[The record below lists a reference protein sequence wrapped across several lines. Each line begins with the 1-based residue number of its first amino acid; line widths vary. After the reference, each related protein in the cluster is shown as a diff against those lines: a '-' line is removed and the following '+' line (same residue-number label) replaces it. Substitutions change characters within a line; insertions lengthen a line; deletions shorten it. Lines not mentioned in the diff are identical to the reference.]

1 MCFEFYDYI
10 FPGVIVPVILLF
22 LFFIPVIFLSKLLA
36 KKKSSTAATF
46 VPFIIGLA
54 IFYGFLA
61 TAAKGL
67 QPPLTLLFQSN
78 APVQVTSGT
87 ITEIRKGEPLPVYF
101 DPDTKT
107 FHPAVWLTVND
118 EAYYLPYCQFEK
130 GMQVK
135 IVWATEAHIVYKLE
149 DTSNNRKTSLQ
160 TVADTPLRHQDARD
174 QKSGILCA
182 RICFFTSVGAV
193 FLRYLL
199 GKRIANL
206 LQQRDK
212 YYTNGII
219 PNRTGILHF
228 SITFLPFLG
237 MLVGL
242 QLAGYHSAMMIAAIA
257 VLALVGILLVKQT
270 TTMVFLEG
278 KLIYR
283 NFLHTRSYDL
293 SEIAE
298 IKWRQSRIPGNRCLV
313 IVLRNSR
320 LLCFEQENFWG
331 LQDAFMQIKKHL
343 GSTNAN
349 G

>member
-36 KKKSSTAATF
+36 KKKSSTAAIF
-46 VPFIIGLA
+46 IPFIIGLA

-67 QPPLTLLFQSN
+67 QPPLTLLLQSN

-87 ITEIRKGEPLPVYF
+87 ITEIRRGAPLPVYF
-101 DPDTKT
+101 DSDTKT
-107 FHPAVWLTVND
+107 FHPAVWLIVND

-130 GMQVK
+130 GTQVK
-135 IVWATEAHIVYKLE
+135 IAWATEAHIVYKLE
-149 DTSNNRKTSLQ
+149 DTSNNRDTSLQ
-160 TVADTPLRHQDARD
+160 TVADTPQRHQNTRY
-174 QKSGILCA
+174 QKSGILFA
-182 RICFFTSVGAV
+182 RICLFTIVGVV
-193 FLRYLL
+193 FLQYLL
-199 GKRIANL
+199 GRRIANL
-206 LQQRDK
+206 LQQRDQ

-219 PNRTGILHF
+219 PNRIGLLHF
-228 SITFLPFLG
+228 SITFLPFIG
-237 MLVGL
+237 ILVGL
-242 QLAGYHSAMMIAAIA
+242 QLAGYRSAMMIAVIA
-257 VLALVGILLVKQT
+257 TLTLAGILLIKQT

-278 KLIYR
+278 KLIYQ

-293 SEIAE
+293 SEIAG

-313 IVLRNSR
+313 IVLRNGR

-331 LQDAFMQIKKHL
+331 LQDAFIQIKKHL
-343 GSTNAN
+343 GSANAN